1 MRAYVR
7 ECVRVGCVSDRVTSQ
22 RAGWE
27 GSGGGRGRGCAV
39 VGVERSTTHSH
50 SHAQRAA
57 SFETGKME
65 GSKCDAIFFFKFGE
79 EALEKMVGIRGEAR
93 APRSRVAPGLGT
105 WPTHV
110 KDRQVF
116 A

>member
-65 GSKCDAIFFFKFGE
+65 GSKCDAIFFFSNLARRLWKKWLGY
-79 EALEKMVGIRGEAR
+79 EAR
-93 APRSRVAPGLGT
+93 LEHLALV
-105 WPTHV
+105 
-110 KDRQVF
+110 
-116 A
+116 

>member
-1 MRAYVR
+1 M
-7 ECVRVGCVSDRVTSQ
+7 
-22 RAGWE
+22 
-27 GSGGGRGRGCAV
+27 

-57 SFETGKME
+57 SFETGNME
-65 GSKCDAIFFFKFGE
+65 GSKLMLFFPYDEK
-79 EALEKMVGIRGEAR
+79 ALEKMVGIRGEAR

-105 WPTHV
+105 RPTRV

>member
-1 MRAYVR
+1 MREYVR

-27 GSGGGRGRGCAV
+27 GPGEGGEGCAV

-57 SFETGKME
+57 SFETGNME
-65 GSKCDAIFFFKFGE
+65 GSKLMLFFS
-79 EALEKMVGIRGEAR
+79 I
-93 APRSRVAPGLGT
+93 
-105 WPTHV
+105 
-110 KDRQVF
+110 
-116 A
+116 